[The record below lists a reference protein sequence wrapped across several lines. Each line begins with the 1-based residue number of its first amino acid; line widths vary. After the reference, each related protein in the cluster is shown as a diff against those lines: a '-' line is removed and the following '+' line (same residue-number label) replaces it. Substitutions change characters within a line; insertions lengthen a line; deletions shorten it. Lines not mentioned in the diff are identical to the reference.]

1 MENKKSK
8 SANLEKSRRAF
19 LMIGLAIATGLVLM
33 AFEWNTITYK
43 ESLEAKNNDTPY
55 DIPFTAPTEI
65 TYLIEPVEQPK
76 VEDVNNEIIEVT
88 EDIVEAVE
96 EKDNDDEVI
105 EITVPPITTKFK
117 SPWDLDSTNTVSTI
131 DYTPKGPVN
140 LGPGTNID
148 VPYYDYCKD
157 QSYDEKIACISK
169 EIHKSIGEGMS
180 NVTAYQIETNKASK
194 MYVQF
199 VIGKD
204 GLIQDLEIAGEEN
217 FNKSIVK
224 MVKESMTKV
233 PQMFPAMKNGMPVSV
248 YFSIP
253 INFNIQ

>member
-1 MENKKSK
+1 MENKKSQ
-8 SANLEKSRRAF
+8 SANLEKSRKSF
-19 LMIGLAIATGLVLM
+19 LLIGFAIASAFVLM
-33 AFEWNTITYK
+33 AFEWSSVNYK
-43 ESLEAKNNDTPY
+43 ESLEAKTNNHPY
-55 DIPFTAPTEI
+55 EIPFTAPTEI
-65 TYLIEPVEQPK
+65 LYLTDPVEQPK
-76 VEDVNNEIIEVT
+76 AEEFNNEIVEVT
-88 EDIVEAVE
+88 EDIVEGVE
-96 EKDNDDEVI
+96 EKDNEET
-105 EITVPPITTKFK
+105 EIIVPPMTSTFM
-117 SPWDLDSTNTVSTI
+117 SPWDLDSTNTISKI

-140 LGPGTNID
+140 IGPGTNID

-157 QSYDEKIACISK
+157 QTYDEKIACISK
-169 EIHKSIGEGMS
+169 EIHKSINDGLT
-180 NVTAYQIETNKASK
+180 NITTYQIETNKAKK

-224 MVKESMTKV
+224 MVKTSMKNV
-233 PQMFPAMKNGMPVSV
+233 PQMFPAMQNGTPVSV